1 MPFDEVS
8 KRQLHRSSCGFWT
21 IQNNLESTRENWL
34 KRRENEIS
42 HTSRIIAVGGG
53 GGGKGLG
60 GGSFGGSHG
69 FQRDLRGSIFADRW
83 PVLNTNVAILKLPA
97 AGFLTLL
104 GKLPL
109 LCATRQSC
117 ETCERFAQLKT
128 NSDPGR
134 HRPYQFGSKWRP
146 WYSSSQ
152 WWNLPHGVPLEQTVA
167 PAFSEEQSELF
178 RVCTVI
184 YFLSLPSSP
193 NHTRW
198 EPDTLV
204 GRHAYSLIKRR

>member
-1 MPFDEVS
+1 MTANKGGIF
-8 KRQLHRSSCGFWT
+8 
-21 IQNNLESTRENWL
+21 
-34 KRRENEIS
+34 
-42 HTSRIIAVGGG
+42 RILQSVR
-53 GGGKGLG
+53 
-60 GGSFGGSHG
+60 GGSGRFYCNITKIVARH
-69 FQRDLRGSIFADRW
+69 FPPLPPNPPPPPDKQW

-97 AGFLTLL
+97 AGFLALL

-134 HRPYQFGSKWRP
+134 HRPYQSGSKWRP

-178 RVCTVI
+178 RVCTVF

-204 GRHAYSLIKRR
+204 GRHAYSLIKGVNSDFQNYILYKWLYMTLKIGSSSLMFRI

>member
-1 MPFDEVS
+1 MTANKGGIF
-8 KRQLHRSSCGFWT
+8 
-21 IQNNLESTRENWL
+21 
-34 KRRENEIS
+34 
-42 HTSRIIAVGGG
+42 RILQSVR
-53 GGGKGLG
+53 
-60 GGSFGGSHG
+60 GGSGRFYCNITKIVARH
-69 FQRDLRGSIFADRW
+69 FPPTPPPPPPDDEQW

-97 AGFLTLL
+97 AGFLALL

-152 WWNLPHGVPLEQTVA
+152 WWNLPHGVPLEKTVG